1 MREKDIAMEVTPT
14 KIPDVLLVMLQR
26 FGDQR
31 GWFMESWQAERYR
44 QSGLPEQFVQDN
56 QAYSQQGVL
65 RGLHIQNPF
74 GQGKLV
80 QVIRGEVFDVAVDVR
95 RGSPWFGQWVGVRLS
110 EANHHQLY
118 VPVGFA
124 HGYLVLSED
133 AIFSYKCT
141 DYYHP
146 ETQFSIR
153 WDDPQI
159 GIEWPGGVDP
169 ILAEKDRDAPLLS
182 EIGAEQLPG
191 YRSKGGAIP

>member
-1 MREKDIAMEVTPT
+1 MEVIPT
-14 KIPDVLLVMLQR
+14 KIPDVLLLTPQR

-31 GWFMESWQAERYR
+31 GWFMESWQAERY
-44 QSGLPEQFVQDN
+44 QQLGIPDGFVQDN
-56 QAYSQQGVL
+56 QAFSQKGVL
-65 RGLHIQNPF
+65 RGLHIQNPH

-80 QVIRGEVFDVAVDVR
+80 QVIRGEVFDVAVDIR
-95 RGSPWFGQWVGVRLS
+95 QGSPWFGQWVGVNLS
-110 EANHHQLY
+110 ESNYHQLY

-133 AIFSYKCT
+133 AIFTYKCT

-146 ETQFSIR
+146 ETQFSVR

-159 GIEWPGGVDP
+159 GIEWPASLNP

-182 EIGAEQLPG
+182 EIPVERLPA
-191 YRSKGGAIP
+191 YQATEEATP

>member
-1 MREKDIAMEVTPT
+1 MEMTPT
-14 KIPDVLLVMLQR
+14 KIPDVLLVKPRR

-31 GWFMESWQAERYR
+31 GWFMESWQAERY
-44 QSGLPEQFVQDN
+44 QQLGLPERFVQDN

-95 RGSPWFGQWVGVRLS
+95 QGSPWFGQWIGAHLS
-110 EANHHQLY
+110 EDNHHQLY

-159 GIEWPGGVDP
+159 GIEWPGGLDP

-182 EIGAEQLPG
+182 EIAVEQLPVYQPTG
-191 YRSKGGAIP
+191 ESIP

>member
-1 MREKDIAMEVTPT
+1 MEVIPT
-14 KIPDVLLVMLQR
+14 KIPDVLLLKPQR

-31 GWFMESWQAERYR
+31 GWFMESWQAERYK
-44 QSGLPEQFVQDN
+44 QLGVSADFVQDN

-95 RGSPWFGQWVGVRLS
+95 RGSPWFGQWVGLHLS
-110 EANHHQLY
+110 EDNHHQLY

-124 HGYLVLSED
+124 HGYFVLSED

-159 GIEWPGGVDP
+159 GIDWPGGLTP

-182 EIGAEQLPG
+182 EITVEQLPVYQSEG
-191 YRSKGGAIP
+191 DGSP

>member
-1 MREKDIAMEVTPT
+1 MTPT
-14 KIPDVLLVMLQR
+14 KIPDVLLVKPRR

-31 GWFMESWQAERYR
+31 GWFMESWQAERY
-44 QSGLPEQFVQDN
+44 QQLGLPERFVQDN

-95 RGSPWFGQWVGVRLS
+95 QGSPWFGQWIGAHLS
-110 EANHHQLY
+110 EDNHHQLY

-159 GIEWPGGVDP
+159 GIEWPGGLDP

-182 EIGAEQLPG
+182 EIAVEQLPVYQPTG
-191 YRSKGGAIP
+191 ESIP

>member
-1 MREKDIAMEVTPT
+1 MEVTPT
-14 KIPDVLLVMLQR
+14 KIPDVLLVMPQR

-44 QSGLPEQFVQDN
+44 ESGLPEQFVQDN

-124 HGYLVLSED
+124 HGY
-133 AIFSYKCT
+133 
-141 DYYHP
+141 
-146 ETQFSIR
+146 
-153 WDDPQI
+153 
-159 GIEWPGGVDP
+159 
-169 ILAEKDRDAPLLS
+169 
-182 EIGAEQLPG
+182 
-191 YRSKGGAIP
+191 

>member
-1 MREKDIAMEVTPT
+1 MEVIPT
-14 KIPDVLLVMLQR
+14 KIPDVVIVKPQR

-31 GWFMESWQAERYR
+31 GWFMESWQAERYEKLGIPG
-44 QSGLPEQFVQDN
+44 SFVQDN
-56 QAYSQQGVL
+56 QAFSQKGVL

-74 GQGKLV
+74 AQGKLV

-95 RGSPWFGQWVGVRLS
+95 CGSPWYGQWIGEHLS
-110 EANHHQLY
+110 ETNYHQLY
-118 VPVGFA
+118 VPPGFA

-133 AIFSYKCT
+133 AIFTYKCT

-159 GIEWPGGVDP
+159 GIEWPGGLVP
-169 ILAEKDRDAPLLS
+169 ILADKDRVAPLLS
-182 EIGAEQLPG
+182 EIPVDQLPHYQTTG
-191 YRSKGGAIP
+191 DRPE

>member
-1 MREKDIAMEVTPT
+1 MQATPT
-14 KIPDVLLVMLQR
+14 KIPDVVIVKPQR

-31 GWFMESWQAERYR
+31 GWFMESWQAERYEKLGIPDR
-44 QSGLPEQFVQDN
+44 FVQDN

-74 GQGKLV
+74 AQGKLV

-95 RGSPWFGQWVGVRLS
+95 RGSPWFGQWVGEHLS
-110 EANHHQLY
+110 EANYHQLY
-118 VPVGFA
+118 VPPGFA

-133 AIFSYKCT
+133 AIFTYKCT

-159 GIEWPGGVDP
+159 GITWPGGLEP
-169 ILAEKDRDAPLLS
+169 ILADKDRDAPLLS
-182 EIGAEQLPG
+182 EVPEDQLPR
-191 YRSKGGAIP
+191 YESTRDQPE

>member
-1 MREKDIAMEVTPT
+1 MDVIPT
-14 KIPDVLLVMLQR
+14 KIPDVVMLKPQR

-31 GWFMESWQAERYR
+31 GWFMESWQAERYK
-44 QSGLPEQFVQDN
+44 QFGIPGEGEFVQDN
-56 QAYSQQGVL
+56 QAYSQKGVL

-80 QVIRGEVFDVAVDVR
+80 QVVRGEVFDVAVDVR
-95 RGSPWFGQWVGVRLS
+95 RGSPWFGQWVGVNLS
-110 EANHHQLY
+110 EGNHHQFY

-153 WDDPQI
+153 WDDPHI
-159 GIEWPGGVDP
+159 GIDWPGGLNP
-169 ILAEKDRDAPLLS
+169 MLAEKDRDAPMLN
-182 EIGAEQLPG
+182 EIEVEQLPL
-191 YRSKGGAIP
+191 YQPKGVVRT

>member
-1 MREKDIAMEVTPT
+1 MDVTPT
-14 KIPDVLLVMLQR
+14 KIPEVMLLNPQR

-31 GWFMESWQAERYR
+31 GWFMESWQADRY
-44 QSGLPEQFVQDN
+44 EQLGVPRDFVQDN
-56 QAYSQQGVL
+56 QAYSQKGVL
-65 RGLHIQNPF
+65 RGLHIQNPY

-95 RGSPWFGQWVGVRLS
+95 QGSPWFGQWVGVHLS
-110 EANHHQLY
+110 ETNHHQLY
-118 VPVGFA
+118 VPIGFA

-133 AIFSYKCT
+133 AIFTYKCT

-159 GIEWPGGVDP
+159 GVEWPGAVSP
-169 ILAEKDRDAPLLS
+169 VLAEKDRDAPLLS
-182 EIGAEQLPG
+182 EIPEQQLPL
-191 YRSKGGAIP
+191 YQSSRKSIA

>member
-1 MREKDIAMEVTPT
+1 MEVITT
-14 KIPDVLLVMLQR
+14 KIPEVLLLSPQR

-31 GWFMESWQAERYR
+31 GWFMESWQAERY
-44 QSGLPEQFVQDN
+44 EQMGIPQGFVQDN
-56 QAYSQQGVL
+56 QAYSQKGVL
-65 RGLHIQNPF
+65 RCLHVQNPH

-95 RGSPWFGQWVGVRLS
+95 LGSPWFGQWVGIHLS
-110 EANHHQLY
+110 ETNHRQLY

-124 HGYLVLSED
+124 HGYLVLSDD
-133 AIFSYKCT
+133 ALFTYKCT

-159 GIEWPGGVDP
+159 GIDWPNGLTP
-169 ILAEKDRDAPLLS
+169 LLAEKDRDAPLLS
-182 EIGAEQLPG
+182 EIPENRLP
-191 YRSKGGAIP
+191 RFQSTREPAA

>member
-1 MREKDIAMEVTPT
+1 MEVMAT
-14 KIPDVLLVMLQR
+14 KIPGAVVLKPQV

-31 GWFMESWQAERYR
+31 GWFMESWQADRYVEE
-44 QSGLPEQFVQDN
+44 GLPRGFVQDN
-56 QAYSQQGVL
+56 QAFSQRGVL

-95 RGSPWFGQWVGVRLS
+95 RGSPWFGQWVGVHLS
-110 EANHHQLY
+110 ETNHHQFY

-146 ETQFSIR
+146 ETQFSVR

-159 GIEWPGGVDP
+159 GIEWPGDLSPV
-169 ILAEKDRDAPLLS
+169 LADKDRDAPLLN
-182 EIGAEQLPG
+182 EIPVEQLP
-191 YRSKGGAIP
+191 RFHR

>member
-1 MREKDIAMEVTPT
+1 MEVTQT
-14 KIPDVLLVMLQR
+14 KIPGVVVVKPQR

-31 GWFMESWQAERYR
+31 GWFMESWQAERY
-44 QSGLPEQFVQDN
+44 EQQGIPGTFVQDN
-56 QAYSQQGVL
+56 QAYSQRGVL
-65 RGLHIQNPF
+65 RGLHIQNPY

-95 RGSPWFGQWVGVRLS
+95 QGSPWFGQWVGEHLS
-110 EANHHQLY
+110 ESNCHQLY

-124 HGYLVLSED
+124 HGYIVLSEE
-133 AIFSYKCT
+133 AIFTYKCT

-159 GIEWPGGVDP
+159 GIEWPGNLDP
-169 ILAEKDRDAPLLS
+169 ILADKDRDAPLLS
-182 EIGAEQLPG
+182 GIPIDRLPHYQLIGD
-191 YRSKGGAIP
+191 RSE

>member
-1 MREKDIAMEVTPT
+1 MEMTPT
-14 KIPDVLLVMLQR
+14 KIPDVLLVKPRR

-31 GWFMESWQAERYR
+31 GWFMESWQAERY
-44 QSGLPEQFVQDN
+44 QQLGLPDRFVQDN

-95 RGSPWFGQWVGVRLS
+95 QGSPWFGQWIGAHLS
-110 EANHHQLY
+110 EDNHHQLY

-159 GIEWPGGVDP
+159 GIEWPGGLDP

-182 EIGAEQLPG
+182 EIAVEQLPVYQPTG
-191 YRSKGGAIP
+191 ESIP